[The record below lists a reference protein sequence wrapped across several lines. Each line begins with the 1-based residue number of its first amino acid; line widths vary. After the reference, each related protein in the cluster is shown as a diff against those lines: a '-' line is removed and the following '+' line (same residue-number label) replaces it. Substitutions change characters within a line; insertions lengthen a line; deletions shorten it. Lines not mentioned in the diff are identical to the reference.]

1 MGLLGGEGSRADRDS
16 GRQININ
23 HIRCP
28 DVTSHPEILHDRRGT
43 VNINHSEQEE
53 EREDSISTRF
63 MVGDLSAYCKG
74 QYATRSKNTARSPS
88 PFPTPESKSGI
99 AVEAFL

>member
-1 MGLLGGEGSRADRDS
+1 MYNFSMREIPGLR
-16 GRQININ
+16 
-23 HIRCP
+23 
-28 DVTSHPEILHDRRGT
+28 VTKHRP
-43 VNINHSEQEE
+43 HSEQEE

-74 QYATRSKNTARSPS
+74 QYATRSKNTTRSPS
-88 PFPTPESKSGI
+88 PVPTPESKSGI